1 MQRSA
6 LYVLAVFLIN
16 GFVAFFTINIIVAT
30 LPADRYL
37 QYSSLVS
44 AAALVSAVFFQ
55 WLRVYALREL
65 VSDFDKSIGSF
76 LVKLKVTTTLFMLLA
91 FIFLGVSAFFIDDD
105 IFAYYAVLVVV
116 FGQGLYEVSLGIWRS
131 GECLK
136 EFFIYSL
143 LRALTWLGFVLLS
156 WYFKL
161 SVYDFLCFMSVS
173 FLLGAFFAY
182 HKFGQKPIVLSL
194 EVPRIK
200 LSSGYLFNVSFTVVL
215 GFLSIYLFKVFCVA
229 EASAAGTILA
239 WFDLL
244 YLICITPF
252 LAANYVY
259 QTKMVKRYSDGQSF
273 GKYSIYLLFSFLVS
287 ALAVFVVYQLS
298 YFSLASFSLIDIDML
313 IPMASAIML
322 VAIKQNWL
330 DHAYYLQ
337 RKFFSQ
343 MLSLVVAILITL
355 AYWFFSPVSDFSG
368 AIMVYAVTLV
378 TYAFITERLFLMRN
392 MAGYFIFL
400 LCVLIAVPGGFYA
413 GVY

>member
-76 LVKLKVTTTLFMLLA
+76 LVKLKVTTTLFVLLA

-105 IFAYYAVLVVV
+105 IFSYYAVLVVV

-131 GECLK
+131 GERLK

-143 LRALTWLGFVLLS
+143 LRALTWLGFVLLG

-259 QTKMVKRYSDGQSF
+259 QTKMVKKYSDGQSF
-273 GKYSIYLLFSFLVS
+273 GQYSIYLLFSFLVS

-298 YFSLASFSLIDIDML
+298 CFSLASFSLIDIDIL
-313 IPMASAIML
+313 IPMASAIIL

-343 MLSLVVAILITL
+343 MLSLLVAILITL
-355 AYWFFSPVSDFSG
+355 SYWFSFPAPDFSG

-378 TYAFITERLFLMRN
+378 AYAFITERLFLMRN
-392 MAGYFIFL
+392 MAGYLVLL
-400 LCVLIAVPGGFYA
+400 LCLLVAVPGGFYA